1 MAGMIIESRSI
12 DWYSVHEFV
21 FPALREVGSWP
32 LAGSLTWQQLSDDDP
47 AKIAA
52 VLDAGRHW
60 ALRVE
65 TCQTALAQA
74 SRSIS
79 AAEDWPAIARS
90 IRRRHNST
98 YIPRRTA

>member
-21 FPALREVGSWP
+21 FPTLNEVGSWP
-32 LAGSLTWQQLSDDDP
+32 LVGSLPWRELSDDDP

-52 VLDAGRHW
+52 VLDAGRHH
-60 ALRVE
+60 ALRIE
-65 TCQTALAQA
+65 TAQAALAEA
-74 SRSIS
+74 SQTIS
-79 AAEDWPAIARS
+79 AAADWPAIARS